1 MNVRTLGVAV
11 VPAVYNGRMGRV
23 QTEVARKPWLVGAGW
38 VVGLIAAGK
47 LALHLYAG
55 RHYGYFVDELYYLA
69 CARHLDWGYVDQP
82 PLIAAIARTARLVLG
97 DSLSAIRFPAA
108 LAGAGTVVLTGMI
121 ARELGGRRFAQGL
134 AALCLALAPGVLALD
149 HFLSMNAF
157 EPLFWMG
164 CAYLVIRS
172 IRTDNGKLWAWFGA
186 VAGVG
191 LENKHSML
199 IFGFGIVAGLVLTRE
214 RRWLRSPWFWAGG
227 AIAFLIF
234 LPNLLWNIQH
244 HFPFLELQANIRRS
258 GRDVALAAWAFLGQ
272 EALAMLPLSVPIWLA
287 GLWYLFFHKEGKRFR
302 VLGWAWAVTA
312 GVIMGLSPRVYYLFP
327 AFPILFAAGSVA
339 WERWLEGVRG
349 QWIKPVYV
357 TLMVLMGAL
366 LAPTLIPL
374 VGPETYIRYA
384 AATHLQQPRI
394 ENHQLGPLP
403 QLFADQFGW
412 EEMAAVVGG
421 AYNSLPPA
429 VRARTAIF
437 AQNYGQAGAIDLFG
451 PKYGIPEG
459 TAISGHQSYYLWGPR
474 GYTGESMIVMGERPE
489 RLEELF
495 TTFQWV
501 ARVSHPYSMP
511 YEHFDVYYC
520 EGMKQPLSMFW
531 PRVKNWN

>member
-1 MNVRTLGVAV
+1 MDA
-11 VPAVYNGRMGRV
+11 V
-23 QTEVARKPWLVGAGW
+23 QTEEVRKPWLLRAGLA
-38 VVGLIAAGK
+38 VALIAAAK

-55 RHYGYFVDELYYLA
+55 RRYGYFVDELYYLA

-82 PLIAAIARTARLVLG
+82 PLIATIARIARGVLG
-97 DSLSAIRFPAA
+97 DSLLAIRIPAA
-108 LAGAGTVVLTGMI
+108 LAGAATAVMTGMI
-121 ARELGGRRFAQGL
+121 ARELGGGRFAQGL
-134 AALCLALAPGVLALD
+134 AALCVVLAPGVLALD

-164 CAYLVIRS
+164 CAYLVIRI
-172 IRTDNGKLWAWFGA
+172 IRTGNAKLWLWFGV
-186 VAGVG
+186 VAGTG

-199 IFGFGIVAGLVLTRE
+199 IFGFGIVAGLMLTRE
-214 RRWLRSPWFWAGG
+214 RRWLRSPWFWSGG

-258 GRDVALAAWAFLGQ
+258 GRDVTLSPLMFFGQ
-272 EALAMLPLSVPIWLA
+272 EMLAMLPLSVPIWLA
-287 GLWYLFFHKEGKRFR
+287 GLWYLFFHKDGKRFR

-312 GVIMGLSPRVYYLFP
+312 AVIVAISPRIYYLFSAYP
-327 AFPILFAAGSVA
+327 VLFAAGSVE
-339 WERWLEGVRG
+339 WERWLAGVRA
-349 QWIKPVYV
+349 QWIKPAYV

-374 VGPETYIRYA
+374 LPPDTYIRYA
-384 AATHLQQPRI
+384 EATHLQQPRI
-394 ENHQLGPLP
+394 ETHRLGPLP

-412 EEMAAVVGG
+412 EEMAAAVAT
-421 AYNSLPPA
+421 AYNSLPPD
-429 VRARTAIF
+429 VRAKTAIF
-437 AQNYGQAGAIDLFG
+437 GQNYGQAGAIDLFG

-459 TAISGHQSYYLWGPR
+459 SAISGHQSYYLWGPR
-474 GYTGESMIVMGERPE
+474 GYTGESMIVMADRPE
-489 RLEELF
+489 RLAEIF
-495 TTFQWV
+495 TTFRKV

-520 EGMKQPLSMFW
+520 EGMKLPLSKLW
-531 PRVKNWN
+531 PQLKNWD